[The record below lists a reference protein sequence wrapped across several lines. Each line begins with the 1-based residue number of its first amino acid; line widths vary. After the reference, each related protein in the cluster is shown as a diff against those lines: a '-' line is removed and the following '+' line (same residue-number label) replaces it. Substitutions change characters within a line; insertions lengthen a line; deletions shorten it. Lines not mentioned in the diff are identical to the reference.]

1 MQQNKLTPF
10 LHYIT
15 ELLKLEVD
23 QHELNEHL
31 QSYNKKEILSVLD
44 LYEIINKQS
53 AVSKLM
59 FNLVFLPEAE
69 ARTLIEKPH
78 FPIIT
83 FGKSKDLTPQLHYT
97 DATRKEKRIA
107 CCTFENDSIS
117 VSSAKSML
125 DVASLS
131 ELHQSG
137 ILGAVDIERYSPDS
151 IPVISIVVAEAMV
164 STHDES
170 ANEELTPLRRVYK
183 ILNNEKRDIGLIY
196 FYAVMMGV
204 VSLALPLGIQA
215 IIGLIS
221 GGLFLNSVIVLILIV
236 VVATFI
242 AGWIQVLQLTV
253 VEKLQQRLFTKAAF
267 EFAYRIPRIK
277 AESLDKQYAPELM
290 NRFFDVLT
298 IQKALPKILID
309 FSTAGIQILFGLIM
323 LSLYHPL
330 FIIFGIVIIVV
341 IAIIFYFTTPKALES
356 NIKSSK
362 YKYKTAYWI
371 EELARTLHSFKLTG
385 QFGFP
390 ITKMDTLLDGYLVNR
405 QKHFGILVK
414 QFRAIIAF
422 KVFITAGL
430 LIIGGVLVVERQ
442 INLGQFVASEIIIL
456 LVIAS
461 VEKLISTLENVYDLL
476 TAVDKVGQVT
486 DLPLERENG
495 LEFQDLVTDR
505 AVHISIN
512 QLNYSFDDKKSVL
525 HSIDLDLKPFESLC
539 ISGPNGSGKSTLGR
553 ILAGLYENYEGSF
566 IVNGL
571 PLREIN
577 LNSFRSK
584 VTDNLIEQDLF
595 EGSIEQN
602 ISMGELGVSIKDVL
616 EAIEIVGARPYV
628 QSLPQGIRSKIE
640 AAGKTLPSSIR
651 QKLILA
657 RAIVSKPYVVIID
670 EMILTLDTHDRM
682 KIISYMLDKKRNWN
696 LILITNNIEL
706 MSKCD
711 KVMLMDE
718 GRVHAHGQFKDLAQ
732 NPLLSKL

>member
-23 QHELNEHL
+23 RHELNEHL
-31 QSYNKKEILSVLD
+31 QSYNKKEILTVLD
-44 LYEIINKQS
+44 LYDVINKQS

-59 FNLVFLPEAE
+59 FNLVFIPENE
-69 ARTLIEKPH
+69 AKELVEKPH

-83 FGKSKDLTPQLHYT
+83 FGKNETLTPQLHYT
-97 DATRKEKRIA
+97 FTSGKEKSVA
-107 CCTFENDSIS
+107 CCTFEDDN
-117 VSSAKSML
+117 VNNSSAKTML
-125 DVASLS
+125 EVASLS
-131 ELHQSG
+131 ELQGWG
-137 ILGAVDIERYSPDS
+137 ILGAVDTERYSPDF
-151 IPVISIVVAEAMV
+151 IPVMSIVVAESMV
-164 STHDES
+164 STLDES

-204 VSLALPLGIQA
+204 VSLALPLGLQA

-253 VEKLQQRLFTKAAF
+253 VEKLQQRLFAKAAF

-277 AESLDKQYAPELM
+277 AESLDTQYAPELM

-330 FIIFGIVIIVV
+330 FIIFGIVIIAV

-390 ITKMDTLLDGYLVNR
+390 INKMDTLLDGYLVNR

-495 LEFQDLVTDR
+495 LEFQDLITDR

-512 QLNYSFDDKKSVL
+512 QMNYSFDEKKTVL
-525 HSIDLDLKPFESLC
+525 HGINLELKPFESLC

-577 LNSFRSK
+577 LNSFRNK

-616 EAIEIVGARPYV
+616 EAIDIVGARSYV

-640 AAGKTLPSSIR
+640 AAGRTLPNSIR
-651 QKLILA
+651 QKLLLA
-657 RAIVSKPYVVIID
+657 RAIVSNPYVVIID

-682 KIISYMLDKKRNWN
+682 KIINYMLDKKRKWN

-711 KVMLMDE
+711 SILLLDE
-718 GRVHAHGQFKDLAQ
+718 GRVHAHGQFSELAQ
-732 NPLLSKL
+732 DPLLSKL

>member
-10 LHYIT
+10 LHFIT

-31 QSYNKKEILSVLD
+31 QSYNKKEILTVLD
-44 LYEIINKQS
+44 LYDVINKQS

-59 FNLVFLPEAE
+59 FSLVFLPEAE
-69 ARTLIEKPH
+69 AKALIEKPD
-78 FPIIT
+78 FPIVT
-83 FGKSKDLTPQLHYT
+83 FGKSNKLTPQLHYT
-97 DATRKEKRIA
+97 ATTRKEKTVA
-107 CCTFENDSIS
+107 CCSFEENNVN
-117 VSSAKSML
+117 VSAAKTML

-137 ILGAVDIERYSPDS
+137 ILGAVDVERYSPDC
-151 IPVISIVVAEAMV
+151 IPVMSIVVAEAMV

-170 ANEELTPLRRVYK
+170 ANEELTPLKRVYK

-253 VEKLQQRLFTKAAF
+253 VEKLQQRLFAKAAF

-277 AESLDKQYAPELM
+277 AESLDTQYAPELM

-390 ITKMDTLLDGYLVNR
+390 ISKMDTLLDGYLVNR

-512 QLNYSFDDKKSVL
+512 QLSYSFDEKKSVL
-525 HSIDLDLKPFESLC
+525 QGINVDLKPFESIC

-616 EAIEIVGARPYV
+616 DAIEIVGARSFV
-628 QSLPQGIRSKIE
+628 QSLPQGIRSRIE
-640 AAGKTLPSSIR
+640 AAGKTLPNSIR
-651 QKLILA
+651 QKLLLA
-657 RAIVSKPYVVIID
+657 RAIVSNPYVVIID

-682 KIISYMLDKKRNWN
+682 KIINYMLDKKRHWN

-711 KVMLMDE
+711 KVLLMDE
-718 GRVHAHGQFKDLAQ
+718 GHVHAHGQFKDLAQ

>member
-1 MQQNKLTPF
+1 
-10 LHYIT
+10 
-15 ELLKLEVD
+15 
-23 QHELNEHL
+23 
-31 QSYNKKEILSVLD
+31 
-44 LYEIINKQS
+44 
-53 AVSKLM
+53 
-59 FNLVFLPEAE
+59 
-69 ARTLIEKPH
+69 
-78 FPIIT
+78 
-83 FGKSKDLTPQLHYT
+83 
-97 DATRKEKRIA
+97 
-107 CCTFENDSIS
+107 
-117 VSSAKSML
+117 
-125 DVASLS
+125 
-131 ELHQSG
+131 
-137 ILGAVDIERYSPDS
+137 
-151 IPVISIVVAEAMV
+151 
-164 STHDES
+164 
-170 ANEELTPLRRVYK
+170 
-183 ILNNEKRDIGLIY
+183 
-196 FYAVMMGV
+196 
-204 VSLALPLGIQA
+204 
-215 IIGLIS
+215 
-221 GGLFLNSVIVLILIV
+221 
-236 VVATFI
+236 
-242 AGWIQVLQLTV
+242 
-253 VEKLQQRLFTKAAF
+253 
-267 EFAYRIPRIK
+267 
-277 AESLDKQYAPELM
+277 
-290 NRFFDVLT
+290 
-298 IQKALPKILID
+298 
-309 FSTAGIQILFGLIM
+309 
-323 LSLYHPL
+323 
-330 FIIFGIVIIVV
+330 
-341 IAIIFYFTTPKALES
+341 PKALES

-390 ITKMDTLLDGYLVNR
+390 INKMDTLLDGYLVNR

-495 LEFQDLVTDR
+495 LEFKDLITDR

-512 QLNYSFDDKKSVL
+512 QMNYSFDEKKTVL
-525 HSIDLDLKPFESLC
+525 HGINLELKPFESLC

-577 LNSFRSK
+577 LNSFRNK

-616 EAIEIVGARPYV
+616 EAIDIVGARSYV

-640 AAGKTLPSSIR
+640 AAGRTLPNSIR
-651 QKLILA
+651 QKLLLA
-657 RAIVSKPYVVIID
+657 RAIVSNPYVVIID

-682 KIISYMLDKKRNWN
+682 KIINYMLDKKRKWN

-711 KVMLMDE
+711 SILLLDE
-718 GRVHAHGQFKDLAQ
+718 GRVHAHGQFSELAQ
-732 NPLLSKL
+732 DPLLSKL